1 MQVPTGMLWGNAR
14 VVEIVRMLRLVLGG
28 VARHSKH
35 TASAPRN
42 QHSYSAAAQPEANA
56 QEEILAHA
64 QRAGEQPPPPWSFLV
79 QHNERHLKW
88 ESDARVQLII
98 KVLSERLDM
107 TTPEVAARLEM
118 LAQLIPDLSPKMG
131 YTKTDILLL
140 LITDLPG
147 LAVKL
152 LRLKELLPG
161 LNVSMLVSRVPALL
175 LGWETG
181 VLAARL
187 REMRSDEPVTPDT
200 QLLPPRLDS
209 CLSTQLPGVNVAML
223 IDAEPAVLTADL
235 HKVLAHCRRLLPD
248 EDPVRVLVTRPQ
260 MVLDMQEAGMPSALD
275 VEGFSPRQ

>member
-1 MQVPTGMLWGNAR
+1 MLWGNAR

-187 REMRSDEPVTPDT
+187 REMR
-200 QLLPPRLDS
+200 
-209 CLSTQLPGVNVAML
+209 TQLPGVNVAML